1 MAILLADSGATKC
14 EWCLAEPGKGTT
26 TVFTQGISPY
36 FFNQEKVIQLLRQE
50 LLPNLPVRQAGL
62 PDPVSIQ
69 EIHYYGT
76 GMRNPDNVAMVQ
88 GALQQ
93 VFTCDAIEVKDD
105 MLSAARALN
114 QRNEGL
120 ACNLGTGSFAVYYD
134 GARIAKQ
141 APGIGYILGDE
152 GSGAYLGKKVIQYY
166 LYNTF
171 DEDLRY
177 KFDDKYK
184 TTAVEILENVYR
196 KPLANRYLAG
206 FCLFL
211 SENRGH
217 YMIENIIEDGLNDFF
232 FNHLCKFSESWKLP
246 IHFSGS
252 VAFAFKDV
260 ITELCHSYEFEAGQ
274 ILKSPMEGL
283 IQYHV
288 Q

>member
-14 EWCLAEPGKGTT
+14 EWFLAESKESTK

-36 FFNQEKVIQLLRQE
+36 FFNEEKTVALLQQE
-50 LLPNLPVRQAGL
+50 LLPQL
-62 PDPVSIQ
+62 PDSAVID

-76 GMRNPDNVAMVQ
+76 GMRNPVNVEMVKKSL
-88 GALQQ
+88 AT
-93 VFTCDAIEVKDD
+93 VFGKAGTIEVSDD
-105 MLSAARALN
+105 MLAAARALN
-114 QRNEGL
+114 GHKEGL

-134 GARIAKQ
+134 GKNIAKQ

-152 GSGAYLGKKVIQYY
+152 GSGAYLGKKVLQYY

-171 DEDLRY
+171 DEELRY
-177 KFDDKYK
+177 KFETRYNA
-184 TTAVEILENVYR
+184 TPVEILENVYR
-196 KPLANRYLAG
+196 KPLANRYMAT

-211 SENRGH
+211 SENREH

-232 FNHLCKFSESWKLP
+232 FTHLCKFTESWKNP
-246 IHFSGS
+246 IHFVGG
-252 VAFAFKDV
+252 VAFAFHD
-260 ITELCHSYEFEAGQ
+260 IIEQLCHAYEFEQGK
-274 ILKSPMEGL
+274 ILKGAMEGL

>member
-14 EWCLAEPGKGTT
+14 EWFLAESKESTK

-36 FFNQEKVIQLLRQE
+36 FFNEEKTVALLQQE
-50 LLPNLPVRQAGL
+50 LLPQLPKSV
-62 PDPVSIQ
+62 IIE

-76 GMRNPDNVAMVQ
+76 GMRNPVNVEMIRKSLA
-88 GALQQ
+88 A
-93 VFTCDAIEVKDD
+93 VFEKAGTIEVSDD
-105 MLSAARALN
+105 MLAAARALN
-114 QRNEGL
+114 GRKEGL

-134 GARIAKQ
+134 GNSITKQ

-152 GSGAYLGKKVIQYY
+152 ASGAYLGKKVLQYY

-171 DEDLRY
+171 DEELRY
-177 KFDDKYK
+177 RFDAKYN
-184 TTAVEILENVYR
+184 TSPVEILENVYR
-196 KPLANRYLAG
+196 KPLANRYMAT

-232 FNHLCKFSESWKLP
+232 FTHLCKLTESWKNP
-246 IHFSGS
+246 IHFVGG
-252 VAFAFKDV
+252 VAFAFQDV
-260 ITELCHSYEFEAGQ
+260 ISDLCHSYEFEQGK
-274 ILKSPMEGL
+274 ILKGAMEGL
-283 IQYHV
+283 IRYHV

>member
-14 EWCLAEPGKGTT
+14 EWFLAESKESTQ

-36 FFNQEKVIQLLRQE
+36 FFNEEKTVALLQQE
-50 LLPNLPVRQAGL
+50 LLPQLPKSA
-62 PDPVSIQ
+62 IIE

-76 GMRNPDNVAMVQ
+76 GMRNPVNVEMVRKSL
-88 GALQQ
+88 AT
-93 VFTCDAIEVKDD
+93 VFEKAGTIEVSDD
-105 MLSAARALN
+105 MVAAARGLN
-114 QRNEGL
+114 GHKEGR

-134 GARIAKQ
+134 GTNIAKQ

-152 GSGAYLGKKVIQYY
+152 GSGAYLGKKVLQYY

-171 DEDLRY
+171 DEELRY
-177 KFDDKYK
+177 KFETKYNVK
-184 TTAVEILENVYR
+184 PVEILENVYR
-196 KPLANRYLAG
+196 KPLPNRYMAT

-232 FNHLCKFSESWKLP
+232 FTHLCKLSESWKNP
-246 IHFSGS
+246 INFVGG
-252 VAFAFKDV
+252 VAFAFKD
-260 ITELCHSYEFEAGQ
+260 IISDLCHSYEFEQGK
-274 ILKSPMEGL
+274 ILKGAMEGL

-288 Q
+288 